1 MRSPCTNHSDL
12 TMRLTC
18 IPLILSCVLSL
29 SGYVLMAG
37 CTACH
42 RDGGSADTS
51 GSDSVARPSIETL
64 VLGVSRQSRLYTS
77 EFEVHKIVTHS
88 DEPRIQG
95 RVLGVP
101 INIKAK
107 PGDRKVAIPIDVT
120 LKGYI
125 DFSHF
130 SARNVSRTD
139 STLVITL
146 PDPRII
152 ATATKIDNRGTRQ
165 YVDPLRSRYDDAEIT
180 AYARQGADSILSHVG
195 RLGLVEQTRRSATAR
210 LVPLLR
216 RMGYADEAI
225 TVRFRKQFTDA
236 ELYQLIERR

>member
-1 MRSPCTNHSDL
+1 
-12 TMRLTC
+12 MRLTC

-29 SGYVLMAG
+29 SGYVLTTG
-37 CTACH
+37 CTACR
-42 RDGGSADTS
+42 RDGALTDAS
-51 GSDSVARPSIETL
+51 GSDSVARPSTEAL
-64 VLGVSRQSRLYTS
+64 VLGVSRQARLYTS

-95 RVLGVP
+95 KVLGVP

-107 PGDRKVAIPIDVT
+107 PGDRKIAIPIDVT
-120 LKGYI
+120 LKGYV
-125 DFSHF
+125 DFSRF
-130 SARNVSRTD
+130 SARNVVRTD
-139 STLVITL
+139 SSLIIIL

-165 YVDPLRSRYDDAEIT
+165 YIDPLRSRYDDAEIT

-216 RMGYADEAI
+216 RMGYEDEAVI
-225 TVRFRKQFTDA
+225 VRFRKQFTDA
-236 ELYQLIERR
+236 ELYQLIERQQ